1 MSDEKVIVSIMVLAY
16 NHEPYIR
23 KALDSIIMQQTDFK
37 FEAIVGEDMSTDGT
51 REIIKEYVKK
61 YPEIIKPLF
70 RKKNLGASK
79 NVVST
84 LKRCKGKYVAF
95 LECDDYWIDPLKLQK
110 QYEFLE
116 KNPDYA
122 GVMSDVIVVNR
133 YGKSM
138 VTGPKVLD
146 HELNN
151 STDFAKTMYPYNQF
165 KFLGCFMTRN
175 YYVEGTYNSY
185 LLMTKY
191 VTDFI
196 LEAVSIIHGKI
207 GFLKEYMAVYRWIPS
222 HGNNFSAMK
231 FDILCRDR
239 INSLKVIMCLFPR
252 NTHKW
257 IYMRIC
263 RDYKILIENYIQEE
277 EYLKLIKLL
286 LIEMSF
292 LEKIFYCIYHLTI
305 KNERWFEWIK
315 NLFL

>member
-1 MSDEKVIVSIMVLAY
+1 MNDEKVIVSIMILAY

-23 KALDSIIMQQTDFK
+23 KALDSIVMQQTDFK

-51 REIIKEYVKK
+51 RTIIKEYAQK
-61 YPEIIKPLF
+61 YPDIIKPIF
-70 RKKNLGASK
+70 RKKNLGASR

-84 LKRCKGKYVAF
+84 LKKCKGKYVAF

-133 YGKSM
+133 YGKAM
-138 VTGPKVLD
+138 VTGPKILD
-146 HELNN
+146 HELIT

-175 YYVEGTYNSY
+175 YYIESNYSSY
-185 LLMTKY
+185 FFMTKY

-196 LEAVSIIHGKI
+196 LEAISIIHGKI
-207 GFLKEYMAVYRWIPS
+207 GFLSEYMAVYRWIPS

-239 INSLKVIMCLFPR
+239 INSLKVVMRLFPR
-252 NTHKW
+252 NTHRW

-263 RDYKILIENYIQEE
+263 KDYNILIDNYIQKE
-277 EYLKLIKLL
+277 EYFKLIRLL

-292 LEKIFYCIYHLTI
+292 SEKIFYCIYHLI
-305 KNERWFEWIK
+305 NNERWFEWIK